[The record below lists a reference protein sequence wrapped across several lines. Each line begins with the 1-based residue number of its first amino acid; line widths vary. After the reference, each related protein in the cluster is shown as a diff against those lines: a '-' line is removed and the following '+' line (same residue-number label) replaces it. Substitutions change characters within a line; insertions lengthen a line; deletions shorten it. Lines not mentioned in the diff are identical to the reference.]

1 MSEQTNGTTRTRTR
15 PLAQVEIERAIVD
28 ICDDLEAATEE
39 FARICDEQ
47 AVAENAYK
55 RKLTRAIVTLASSG
69 VMADGRKS
77 TADYRENQAA
87 ITAEDEGARYRI
99 LDARLRAVK
108 EALITKRARLDAL
121 RTIAANVRSM
131 GG

>member
-1 MSEQTNGTTRTRTR
+1 MSDQNGTQRTRTR

-28 ICDDLEAATEE
+28 LCDELEVTTEE
-39 FARICDEQ
+39 FARICEEHSG
-47 AVAENAYK
+47 AENAYK
-55 RKLTRAIVTLASSG
+55 RKLTRALVTLGSSG
-69 VMADGRKS
+69 VMSDGRKS
-77 TADYRENQAA
+77 TADWREAQASV
-87 ITAEDEGARYRI
+87 TSEDEGARYRI

-108 EALITKRARLDAL
+108 EGLITKRARLDAL